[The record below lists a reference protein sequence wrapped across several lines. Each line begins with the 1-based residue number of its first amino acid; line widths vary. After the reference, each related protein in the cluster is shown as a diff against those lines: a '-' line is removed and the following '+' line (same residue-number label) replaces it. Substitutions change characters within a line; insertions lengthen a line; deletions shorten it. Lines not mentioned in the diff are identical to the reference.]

1 MEQASDRN
9 ASCDPGVAAGV
20 AEGSASNNS
29 IGLTAQE
36 RRNFELIVIHR
47 LVHRQ
52 GLPAVDIQTLRG
64 RRGRPL
70 CVVRDRIWH
79 PDGLALGQRRQLLP
93 FGLGPL
99 LVCLAVIAAAEPDL
113 GEALQQ

>member
-36 RRNFELIVIHR
+36 RRNFQLVVIHR
-47 LVHRQ
+47 LMHRQ
-52 GLPAVDIQTLRG
+52 RLPAVDIEALRG
-64 RRGRPL
+64 RCRRPFG
-70 CVVRDRIWH
+70 VFRYRIGH
-79 PDGLALGQRRQLLP
+79 PDWLALRQRRQLSPLW
-93 FGLGPL
+93 LGVML
-99 LVCLAVIAAAEPDL
+99 LRPAVIAAA
-113 GEALQQ
+113 